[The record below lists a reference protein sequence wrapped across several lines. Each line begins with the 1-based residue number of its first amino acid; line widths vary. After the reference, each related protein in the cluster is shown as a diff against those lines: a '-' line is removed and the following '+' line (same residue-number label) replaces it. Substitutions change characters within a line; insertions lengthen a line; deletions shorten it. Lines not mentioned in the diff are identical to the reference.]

1 MKSYRSQ
8 LWSSGGGGGSAT
20 GGPPGAGGGGGS
32 SGGRF
37 ENSDDTN
44 LSQKL
49 FKHNNS
55 EMDCDYSKLFYAK
68 RKWLL

>member
-8 LWSSGGGGGSAT
+8 LWSSSAAAAAAGSS
-20 GGPPGAGGGGGS
+20 S
-32 SGGRF
+32 SGGGVGGRF
-37 ENSDDTN
+37 DNCDEAN
-44 LSQKL
+44 LTQKL

-68 RKWLL
+68 RK

>member
-8 LWSSGGGGGSAT
+8 LWGSGGGT
-20 GGPPGAGGGGGS
+20 GAGGQAGSS

-37 ENSDDTN
+37 ENSDEAN

-68 RKWLL
+68 RK